1 LRSALTSQPP
11 PPGSIAGL
19 RNAEVGIAAPLGPS
33 LMPKP
38 QFGRAAFIGFW
49 EDDDAIERFIAEHPL
64 ASHFAGGFHVRLD
77 PLRAFGSWPGLPAD
91 VPATRSVEHDGPVG
105 VITLGR
111 LRASQAPRFF
121 RATAKAE
128 GAVVDAPGLTW
139 ATGIARVPKI
149 VSTFS
154 LWESTKVA
162 ATYAYGNRQPAHS
175 DAIAE
180 SEAKPFHHQQAFI
193 RFRRTPRRDTSTGG
207 TRSPLGL
214 AGLSRLGPGARASTR
229 PAWPVSFMPVS
240 VRSCAACA
248 ATSLA

>member
-1 LRSALTSQPP
+1 MIQEVLMRASVHVADVGVRSALTLTRKPP
-11 PPGSIAGL
+11 VPGSIAGL

-121 RATAKAE
+121 RATKKAE

-154 LWESTKVA
+154 LWESTKGA

-175 DAIAE
+175 DAIAK
-180 SEAKPFHHQQAFI
+180 SEVKPFHHQQAFI
-193 RFRRTPRRDTSTGG
+193 RFRPYAAQGHLDGRNPLAAEARR
-207 TRSPLGL
+207 
-214 AGLSRLGPGARASTR
+214 
-229 PAWPVSFMPVS
+229 V
-240 VRSCAACA
+240 
-248 ATSLA
+248 